1 MKIIINLS
9 GEIMDADSSIL
20 SNITKI
26 NKIGDTYFGSIK
38 GVHFSVHENYYLL
51 AIRENKLNEIL
62 K

>member
-1 MKIIINLS
+1 MKIIVNFA
-9 GEIMDADSSIL
+9 GEVMDVDSSIL

-26 NKIGDTYFGSIK
+26 AKIGDTYFGNIN
-38 GVHFSVHENYYLL
+38 GIHFSVHENYYLL